1 MELQSNPNSLAYC
14 VLEAKYFP
22 NWDFVDATLGKRPSY
37 TWRSIMAAQH
47 IVRLGVRWRV
57 GNGKNIQI
65 WADMW
70 LPTPSTFKVIKPQ
83 NTLGDY
89 ALVSDLIDSSLGAWK
104 TELVR
109 KFFLPHEANTI
120 WVYLLPDDTLIW
132 HSTANGIFSFRSK
145 CLQVRNGLERCTW
158 Y

>member
-1 MELQSNPNSLAYC
+1 MMELQSNPNSLAYC

-22 NWDFVDATLGKRPSY
+22 NWDFVDAPLGKRPSY

-65 WADMW
+65 WADRW

-89 ALVSDLIDSSLGAWK
+89 AFIALVSDLIDSSLGAWK

-109 KFFLPHEANTI
+109 KFFFTQWSRYYLSLPPS
-120 WVYLLPDDTLIW
+120 W
-132 HSTANGIFSFRSK
+132 
-145 CLQVRNGLERCTW
+145 W
-158 Y
+158 YFVMALHCKWQFFI